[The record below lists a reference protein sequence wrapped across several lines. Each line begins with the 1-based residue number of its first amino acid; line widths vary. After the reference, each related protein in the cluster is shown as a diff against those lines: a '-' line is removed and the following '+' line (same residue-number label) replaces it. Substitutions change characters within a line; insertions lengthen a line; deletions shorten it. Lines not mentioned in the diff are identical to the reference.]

1 MHAGTFRIS
10 FRNMSYSESAE
21 GVTISHARALSEL
34 AAHGIDVTLDDDGA
48 MTQEVAEFYRD
59 CGCEDTYQ
67 ASAVL
72 AWLGY

>member
-1 MHAGTFRIS
+1 MG
-10 FRNMSYSESAE
+10 MSYSDSAE
-21 GVTISHARALSEL
+21 GVTISRERALREL
-34 AAHGIDVTLDDDGA
+34 AAHGIDTTLDDDGA

-59 CGCEDTYQ
+59 CGDEDSYS